1 MRRLLLL
8 IALALVG
15 APGAS
20 ADGCVPPYCGTATVP
35 VEGSPV
41 LHVRPNGSLGPLDAY
56 ELATGKRR
64 FSLPMGVLAADGRTF
79 VSPVS
84 LKRKTV
90 VTRYD
95 AHTGARLNRFTIAR
109 GWWSTALSPNGR
121 FLIASRGQRKP
132 QATHIVIADVVTG
145 RVLHRLRL
153 MGNLTPEALSN
164 DGLRLF
170 LVQYLRRGYVVRM
183 FDLTNGHLRSI
194 RAGADPVVMRGSPFT
209 ALAAPDGRRLFTLYF
224 EPDGDVAVHTLD
236 FERGRAACIDIP
248 GGEALAQQRYAL
260 ALAPGG
266 KRLFATNPALGVVAE
281 IDVAR
286 EEVTNVL
293 RFPGF
298 AVHRLAR
305 GSTAVAWRTAVHF
318 SDGKRLWTYANGR
331 VGPARAGGG
340 RVIGLGL
347 RRDRLLVVLGNGRG
361 TRLEPAV

>member
-1 MRRLLLL
+1 VRKLLPLL
-8 IALALVG
+8 VIALVG

-41 LHVRPNGSLGPLDAY
+41 LHVRPNGSLGALVAY
-56 ELATGKRR
+56 DVVTGKRR
-64 FSLPMGVLAADGRTF
+64 FMLPMGVLSADGRTF
-79 VSPVS
+79 VSPVAV
-84 LKRKTV
+84 KRKTV

-95 AHTGARLNRFTIAR
+95 AHTGAQLNRFTIAR
-109 GWWSTALSPNGR
+109 AWWSTALSPNGR
-121 FLIASRGQRKP
+121 HLIASRGERKP
-132 QATHIVIADVVTG
+132 QATRIVIADVVSG
-145 RVLHRLRL
+145 RVVHRLRL

-183 FDLTNGHLRSI
+183 FDLTSGRLTSI
-194 RAGADPVVMRGSPFT
+194 RAGADPVVMRGTPFT
-209 ALAAPDGRRLFTLYF
+209 ALAAPNGRRLFTLYF

-248 GGEALAQQRYAL
+248 GGDGLAQQRYAL

-286 EEVTNVL
+286 ESVVGVT
-293 RFPGF
+293 RFGGF
-298 AVHRLAR
+298 SVTRLTKGA
-305 GSTAVAWRTAVHF
+305 TAVASRDAVHF
-318 SDGKRLWTYANGR
+318 SDGNRLWTYANGR
-331 VGPARAGGG
+331 VGKPRSAGG
-340 RVIGLGL
+340 RVTGLAVHRG
-347 RRDRLLVVLGNGRG
+347 RLLVVLAGGNRAFLTG
-361 TRLEPAV
+361 V